1 MFKIILILAIMN
13 NLLFSGNFINEQ
25 KRYGR
30 VRDAIKEKY
39 NLIKNNLKNNNIK
52 IEELNILM
60 IAYKEEAILELYAK
74 NKSDKIYK
82 KICEYNIA
90 EKSGA
95 LGPKRKEGDL
105 QVPEGF
111 YNIEIF
117 NPASSY
123 YLSLGI
129 NYPNASDKI
138 KGYKSKLGGDIFIHG
153 STATI
158 GCIPITDDKIK
169 EVYLYSVYATDCG
182 QKKIPVYIFPFKM
195 TNSNFD
201 YYKKYYS
208 EELINFWKDLK
219 TGYDLFQI
227 NKEEL
232 KIKVDKFGNYIF

>member
-1 MFKIILILAIMN
+1 
-13 NLLFSGNFINEQ
+13 
-25 KRYGR
+25 
-30 VRDAIKEKY
+30 
-39 NLIKNNLKNNNIK
+39 
-52 IEELNILM
+52 M

-129 NYPNASDKI
+129 NKYAKFCW
-138 KGYKSKLGGDIFIHG
+138 KSNKYTCCK
-153 STATI
+153 STNN
-158 GCIPITDDKIK
+158 CCKCK
-169 EVYLYSVYATDCG
+169 
-182 QKKIPVYIFPFKM
+182 
-195 TNSNFD
+195 
-201 YYKKYYS
+201 
-208 EELINFWKDLK
+208 
-219 TGYDLFQI
+219 
-227 NKEEL
+227 
-232 KIKVDKFGNYIF
+232 

>member
-1 MFKIILILAIMN
+1 MN

-39 NLIKNNLKNNNIK
+39 NLIENNLKNNNIK

-123 YLSLGI
+123 YLSL
-129 NYPNASDKI
+129 YHKFPPKI
-138 KGYKSKLGGDIFIHG
+138 KRCHLQRMNYTFMVPPYFILLILYNEVTRFFFMRCLQFLNISIFTSHTLSKNIYKI
-153 STATI
+153 
-158 GCIPITDDKIK
+158 
-169 EVYLYSVYATDCG
+169 YS
-182 QKKIPVYIFPFKM
+182 FPRRY
-195 TNSNFD
+195 T
-201 YYKKYYS
+201 YYS
-208 EELINFWKDLK
+208 TLLK
-219 TGYDLFQI
+219 KCFLFFHKSI
-227 NKEEL
+227 HSFN
-232 KIKVDKFGNYIF
+232 

>member
-25 KRYGR
+25 KKYGR

-39 NLIKNNLKNNNIK
+39 NLIENNLKNNNIK
-52 IEELNILM
+52 IEELNILI

-123 YLSLGI
+123 HLSLGI

-158 GCIPITDDKIK
+158 GC
-169 EVYLYSVYATDCG
+169 A
-182 QKKIPVYIFPFKM
+182 M
-195 TNSNFD
+195 T
-201 YYKKYYS
+201 
-208 EELINFWKDLK
+208 
-219 TGYDLFQI
+219 
-227 NKEEL
+227 
-232 KIKVDKFGNYIF
+232 

>member
-1 MFKIILILAIMN
+1 
-13 NLLFSGNFINEQ
+13 
-25 KRYGR
+25 
-30 VRDAIKEKY
+30 
-39 NLIKNNLKNNNIK
+39 
-52 IEELNILM
+52 M
-60 IAYKEEAILELYAK
+60 IAFKEEAILELYAK

-117 NPASSY
+117 NPVSSY
-123 YLSLGI
+123 HLSLGI

-153 STATI
+153 STVTI

-169 EVYLYSVYATDCG
+169 EVYLYSVYATDGG

-208 EELINFWKDLK
+208 EKLINFWKDLK
-219 TGYDLFQI
+219 TGYDLFQR

>member
-39 NLIKNNLKNNNIK
+39 NLIENNLKNNNIK
-52 IEELNILM
+52 IKELNILI
-60 IAYKEEAILELYAK
+60 IAFKEEAILELYAK

-123 YLSLGI
+123 HLSLGI

-153 STATI
+153 STVTI
-158 GCIPITDDKIK
+158 GCIPIMDDKIK

-232 KIKVDKFGNYIF
+232 KIKIDKFGNYIF